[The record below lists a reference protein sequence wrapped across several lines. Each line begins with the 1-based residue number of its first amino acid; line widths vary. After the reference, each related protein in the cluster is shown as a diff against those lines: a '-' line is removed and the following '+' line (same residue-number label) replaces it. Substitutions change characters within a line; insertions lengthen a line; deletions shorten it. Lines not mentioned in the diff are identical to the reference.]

1 VKLTAQE
8 IEKLDQSIG
17 YPKLYDRKKVNL
29 KKLPFNEGDE
39 LIPGQAYILI
49 DTILLEKYKRPSADY
64 LDATCKTLSAS
75 LYLRIG
81 KYEDKK
87 HELKL
92 RVFNGAKI
100 ILDIEHKAYA
110 SMKFLGV

>member
-1 VKLTAQE
+1 M
-8 IEKLDQSIG
+8 IE
-17 YPKLYDRKKVNL
+17 
-29 KKLPFNEGDE
+29 E
-39 LIPGQAYILI
+39 L
-49 DTILLEKYKRPSADY
+49 LLEKYKRPCAEY
-64 LDATCKTLSAS
+64 LDATCKTLSTS

-100 ILDIEHKAYA
+100 DLDFEHKAYA
-110 SMKFLGV
+110 SMKFLAI